1 MFFLISFVNY
11 FKTAMGN
18 IIALFDLRNSMQK
31 KFLNGRYVKTGYYSV
46 IEIQELNFFEEDCN
60 C

>member
-1 MFFLISFVNY
+1 MNY